1 MNAGVPDRQK
11 FALGKNP
18 GRSRAHNRRVVLDLL
33 RSHGQLGRKQ
43 IADMT
48 QLTTQAVANIIE
60 ELLAENMLLDLGRL
74 RSGRGQPP
82 VQFALN
88 PDGAITIGFEI
99 SVSHLVTTVLD
110 LHGQI
115 REQELAALDETGP
128 AALIQ
133 RIVTEVAAI
142 RVRFPVI
149 LLGVGVVMPGPFEI
163 EGLSGVG
170 PTTLPGWAGVDAMG
184 LLARQIGVPV
194 VIENDANAAAIGEA
208 LFGAGQGLGNFCMI
222 YFSSGIGLGIIHDSQ
237 PLRGAFGNAGEVG
250 HIVVAP
256 GGRPCACGQAGCLE
270 RYASLD
276 ALRERLGAA
285 GSGDPA
291 ALMAAGHPAMLAWID
306 DAAAHLAPVVTM
318 LENILDP
325 VTVILGGEL
334 PDPVIDALIA
344 LMTLGTSVAN
354 RRNRSLPR
362 VIRGRTGQ
370 RIAALGAAALP
381 FFDSIIPRLDTGLGR
396 PAPHRPGAAP
406 SEDTVTANSDLPQRN
421 AAYD

>member
-1 MNAGVPDRQK
+1 MSTEAPDRQK

-48 QLTTQAVANIIE
+48 RLTTQAVANIID
-60 ELLAENMLLDLGRL
+60 ELLAENLLVDMGRL

-82 VQFALN
+82 VQFAIN

-115 REQELAALDETGP
+115 REQASAALEDTGP
-128 AALIQ
+128 AALIP
-133 RIVTEVAAI
+133 RIVAEVAAI
-142 RVRFPVI
+142 RLRFPAA

-170 PTTLPGWAGVDAMG
+170 PTTLPGWAGIDATAQ
-184 LLARQIGVPV
+184 LATQIGVPV
-194 VIENDANAAAIGEA
+194 VIENDANAAAVGES
-208 LFGAGQGLGNFCMI
+208 LFGAGQGLSDFCMI
-222 YFSSGIGLGIIHDSQ
+222 YFGGGIGLGMIHESQ
-237 PLRGAFGNAGEVG
+237 PIRGAFGNAGEIG
-250 HIVVAP
+250 HIVSAP
-256 GGRPCACGQAGCLE
+256 GGRPCACGQSGCLE

-276 ALRERLGAA
+276 ALRERLGTAAA
-285 GSGDPA
+285 GDLS
-291 ALMAAGHPAMLAWID
+291 ALLANNHPAMLDWLAE
-306 DAAAHLAPVVTM
+306 AAAHLAPVVTM

-325 VTVILGGEL
+325 ETVILGGEL
-334 PDPVIDALIA
+334 PDPLIDALIA
-344 LMTLGTSVAN
+344 RLILGTSVAN
-354 RRNRSLPR
+354 RRNRPLPR
-362 VIRGRTGQ
+362 VIRARTGH

-381 FFDSIIPRLDTGLGR
+381 FFDTIVPKLDTGLGPSATQR
-396 PAPHRPGAAP
+396 PTAFAMAEGQTRRIAAN
-406 SEDTVTANSDLPQRN
+406 D
-421 AAYD
+421 

>member
-1 MNAGVPDRQK
+1 MSAVAPDRQK

-48 QLTTQAVANIIE
+48 RLTTQAVANIID
-60 ELLAENMLLDLGRL
+60 ELLAENLLVDLGRL

-115 REQELAALDETGP
+115 REQGSVALADTGP
-128 AALIQ
+128 TTLIP

-142 RVRFPVI
+142 RSRFAAA

-170 PTTLPGWAGVDAMG
+170 PTTLPGWAGTDAVG
-184 LLARQIGVPV
+184 VLSAQIGAPV
-194 VIENDANAAAIGEA
+194 VIENDANAAAVGEA
-208 LFGAGQGLGNFCMI
+208 LFGAGQGLSDFCMI
-222 YFSSGIGLGIIHDSQ
+222 YFGGGIGLGMIHDSK
-237 PLRGAFGNAGEVG
+237 PLRGAFGNAGEIG

-256 GGRPCACGQAGCLE
+256 GGRACACGQTGCLE
-270 RYASLD
+270 RYASLQ
-276 ALRERLGAA
+276 ALHERLGVDGA
-285 GSGDPA
+285 GDLA
-291 ALMAAGHPAMLAWID
+291 ALMTSGHPALLAWVD
-306 DAAAHLAPVVTM
+306 EAAAHLAPVVTL

-325 VTVILGGEL
+325 ETVILGGEL
-334 PDPVIDALIA
+334 PGPVIDALIA
-344 LMTLGTSVAN
+344 RLTLGTSVAN
-354 RRNRSLPR
+354 RRNRALPR

-370 RIAALGAAALP
+370 MIAALGAAALP
-381 FFDSIIPRLDTGLGR
+381 FFNSIIPRLDTGHG
-396 PAPHRPGAAP
+396 PAAAP
-406 SEDTVTANSDLPQRN
+406 RPSGARIVPARSPAVRI
-421 AAYD
+421 AAHD